1 MTPSVKKT
9 FHKGLSQT
17 GHLKHNSA
25 HKNHELPKFA
35 NSFYGAYQGAYSKSY
50 APSFDG
56 TFRSRSTAAATNF
69 YSTITVTREADNQQ
83 GKDAIFEETRPE
95 IHHPVEFG
103 KQQKRRFLVLFYS
116 KSSWSRNYWSGNW
129 TVSQEF
135 FFFQFNANCWIREG
149 GTNNFGSSRRFHLFT
164 LYHWRRKYNHFNLGI
179 L

>member
-1 MTPSVKKT
+1 MTPMVKKT

-69 YSTITVTREADNQQ
+69 YSTITVTREVDNQA
-83 GKDAIFEETRPE
+83 GKDAVFEETRPE

-103 KQQKRRFLVLFYS
+103 KQRARDVFHKRDGAMLVNAHENRFIPINDLTLVNS
-116 KSSWSRNYWSGNW
+116 K
-129 TVSQEF
+129 F
-135 FFFQFNANCWIREG
+135 A
-149 GTNNFGSSRRFHLFT
+149 
-164 LYHWRRKYNHFNLGI
+164 KY
-179 L
+179 